1 MKTPT
6 KHEFQ
11 VTSYVSYENSF
22 GTIREDENVQLHVTI
37 GINNDEYGW
46 FEMYDL
52 ESGGSDWYSEGGLW
66 IDNMTIT
73 DYDGIFALPQFIT
86 DKLAEL
92 GYNVENVTC

>member
-11 VTSYVSYENSF
+11 VTESVSYGNSF
-22 GTIREDENVQLHVTI
+22 GTIREEENVKLHVTI

-52 ESGGSDWYSEGGLW
+52 ETGGSDWYSEGGLW

-92 GYNVENVTC
+92 GYNVENVTH